1 MSNIT
6 TNLDGYKLT
15 AAEERL
21 IKVLIDPEHFG
32 KSVTEKCQAA
42 EISRETYYN
51 TMKKQ
56 EFCDYY
62 NDLIKAGLKSS
73 VGDIIQATYNFG
85 KRFPGNHQDRK
96 ILLEM
101 AGAYTEKSE
110 VKHTGEVIINI
121 ALVDDDEMP
130 GSQEAEGIEE

>member
-1 MSNIT
+1 LSNIT
-6 TNLDGYKLT
+6 TNSDGYKLT

-32 KSVTEKCQAA
+32 KSVTDKCQAA
-42 EISRETYYN
+42 GISRETYYN

-56 EFCDYY
+56 EFCDLY
-62 NDLIKAGLKSS
+62 NETVRAGLKSS
-73 VGDIIQATYNFG
+73 VSEIIKATYNFG

-110 VKHTGEVIINI
+110 VKHEVIINI
-121 ALVDDDEMP
+121 ALDDDEMP
-130 GSQEAEGIEE
+130 ESQEAEGLEE